1 MTLEQ
6 LVKHNW
12 SEPLM
17 VNIKLPIIEIG
28 DITNG
33 LLKVNAIIKN
43 TGTAKATG
51 VQWNIKLSG
60 DFILFGSNT
69 SGNNL
74 DIPVGGEK
82 TVKSGLIFGLG
93 NVNIIVTAEKV
104 EQTATAFIL
113 GPFVIM

>member
-1 MTLEQ
+1 
-6 LVKHNW
+6 
-12 SEPLM
+12 M
-17 VNIKLPIIEIG
+17 VHIELPIIEIG
-28 DITNG
+28 SITSG

-43 TGTAKATG
+43 TGTAEATG

-60 DFILFGSNT
+60 DFILLGGNT

-74 DIPVGGEK
+74 DIPAGEEK
-82 TVKSGLIFGLG
+82 TVKSSLIFGLG
-93 NVNIIVTAEKV
+93 NVEIIVTAEEA